1 MTGTRA
7 EYGLLGSTMAAINRH
22 RRLELQLAVTGMH
35 LLRGFGH
42 TVNEI
47 KRDGWRIDARV
58 RMQRGN
64 DDPLDQAL
72 GLSRGIAGLARFF
85 DAARTDVVLVLGD
98 RIEAMAAAL
107 AAVSTGRILGHIHGG
122 DVAPGDFDDSMRHAI
137 SKLAH
142 VHFAA
147 TRASARRLV
156 RMGESPQRVHH
167 VGAPGMDR
175 LRQLAREA
183 SDKGNG
189 RRDYRGVG
197 LVVQHPLGRSAAR
210 ERRIMAELLR
220 AVADAGLSRTII
232 YPNSDRGHRG
242 IIAAIDAHLERA
254 RNGDVSVIRSLDRDH
269 YLQTLIGA
277 DVIIGNSSSGIIEAA
292 VAGTPSV
299 NVGDRQRGREPA
311 GSSIVQAG
319 ESYDSIREALACA
332 RRKRPR
338 IGRSTVYGDGDT
350 GSLIAKIVASI
361 PIDEAYRRKQIV
373 Y

>member
-1 MTGTRA
+1 M
-7 EYGLLGSTMAAINRH
+7 EAINRH

-167 VGAPGMDR
+167 V
-175 LRQLAREA
+175 
-183 SDKGNG
+183 
-189 RRDYRGVG
+189 
-197 LVVQHPLGRSAAR
+197 
-210 ERRIMAELLR
+210 
-220 AVADAGLSRTII
+220 
-232 YPNSDRGHRG
+232 
-242 IIAAIDAHLERA
+242 
-254 RNGDVSVIRSLDRDH
+254 
-269 YLQTLIGA
+269 
-277 DVIIGNSSSGIIEAA
+277 
-292 VAGTPSV
+292 
-299 NVGDRQRGREPA
+299 
-311 GSSIVQAG
+311 
-319 ESYDSIREALACA
+319 
-332 RRKRPR
+332 
-338 IGRSTVYGDGDT
+338 
-350 GSLIAKIVASI
+350 
-361 PIDEAYRRKQIV
+361 
-373 Y
+373 